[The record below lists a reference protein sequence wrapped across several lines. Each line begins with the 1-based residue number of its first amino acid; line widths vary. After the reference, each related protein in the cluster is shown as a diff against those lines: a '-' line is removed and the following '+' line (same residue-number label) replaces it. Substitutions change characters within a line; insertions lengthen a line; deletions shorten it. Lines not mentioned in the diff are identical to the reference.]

1 MNKNNLNRI
10 RFFKGVGLSCVAG
23 TFVFGPAATAQ
34 LQAQVSRQR
43 STSGE
48 AAAESIL
55 RGQTETKAGHFLTWE
70 KWNFGIRPRIDVEY
84 NSNVRRSSASVAKSG
99 SKDDIILRPEVKFD
113 VYRAISD
120 FNSIDFTLG
129 IGTDLYTK
137 NTDINTY
144 APLIS
149 PDSEFAYHMFVGE
162 THIKLREAFSYQ
174 EDINTTYT
182 MQSGGQFADIEAVR
196 FGRYDN
202 KLGGEIDWD
211 TGAFLF
217 TGSFDWQWF
226 HSNSSRYEYMD
237 RNSGL
242 FTQSATYFITP
253 NIQTGLEFND
263 PVHFFSKHGKSNSIN
278 DQFRL
283 DVGPFF
289 AMKAG
294 PRLKF
299 RVGGGYNYATFF
311 ANDNDPVT
319 EDINDW
325 YAYGQASYLFTPW
338 LDNTLS
344 VRRDNRLSW
353 NSDNQELISIQDSI
367 RFSYIRDFAIDIYG
381 SVNFYKETGIQY
393 LKRNTE
399 NSSYYAGGIRIA
411 YTFLEKWEPSLRYTY
426 YSYAR
431 DNAAYNDYDVHQ
443 VTLGVQYTF

>member
-1 MNKNNLNRI
+1 MIKNNLNKI

-23 TFVFGPAATAQ
+23 TLIFGPAATAR

-55 RGQTETKAGHFLTWE
+55 RGQTETKEGHFLSWD

-84 NSNVRRSSASVAKSG
+84 NSNVYRSSRPSGGG
-99 SKDDIILRPEVKFD
+99 SKDDIILRPEVKLDF
-113 VYRAISD
+113 YRAVSD

-137 NTDINTY
+137 NTEINTY
-144 APLIS
+144 SPLIS
-149 PDSEFAYHMFVGE
+149 PDSEFAYHMFVGQ
-162 THIKLREAFSYQ
+162 THIKLRESFSYQ
-174 EDINTTYT
+174 EDINSIYT
-182 MQSGGQFADIEAVR
+182 VESGGDFVDLESVR

-202 KLGGEIDWD
+202 KLGGEVSWD

-242 FTQSATYFITP
+242 FSQSVTYFITP
-253 NIQTGLEFND
+253 RMQTGLEVKD
-263 PVHFFSKHGKSNSIN
+263 PVHFFSKHGKSNSLN
-278 DQFRL
+278 DQFRI

-289 AMKAG
+289 AMQPGK
-294 PRLKF
+294 RLKL
-299 RVGGGYNYATFF
+299 RAGAGYNYATFF

-319 EDINDW
+319 DNVNDW
-325 YAYGQASYLFTPW
+325 YAYGEVDYLFTPW
-338 LDNTLS
+338 LYNTLG

-353 NSDNQELISIQDSI
+353 NSDNQEVISIHDNI

-381 SVNFYKETGIQY
+381 SINFYKETGIQY
-393 LKRNTE
+393 RGRNTE
-399 NSSYYAGGIRIA
+399 NSTYYRGGIRIA
-411 YTFLEKWEPSLRYTY
+411 YTFLKRWEPSLRYTY
-426 YSYAR
+426 YSYER
-431 DNAAYNDYDVHQ
+431 DNATYSNYDVHQ
-443 VTLGVQYTF
+443 VMLGIQYTF